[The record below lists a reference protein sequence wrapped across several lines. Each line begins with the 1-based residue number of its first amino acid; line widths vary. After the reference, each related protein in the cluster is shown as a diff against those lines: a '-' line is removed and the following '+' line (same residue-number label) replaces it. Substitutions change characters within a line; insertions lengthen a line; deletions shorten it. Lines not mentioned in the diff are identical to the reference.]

1 MNESL
6 DIALL
11 LTHPLYAVSESST
24 KPLIILLLTS
34 VLEVINKTQGEFDYE
49 FGWLHPEQ

>member
-1 MNESL
+1 MNETL

-11 LTHPLYAVSESST
+11 LTHPLHAVSESST

-34 VLEVINKTQGEFDYE
+34 VLEVITKTQGEFDYE